1 MPLEN
6 LGNMNNATFTKSPFK
21 TLISFH
27 KLIENLE
34 EIAKSNVD
42 YRSNYAKALLKEIET
57 FPEFR
62 NGIEDLNFIK
72 KHEELIHNL
81 LADLFPTALTNNEIK
96 AVTIPFQNVTFNY
109 TERFKKILQNA
120 GMTFDMEIRDFDE
133 DQFYV
138 LNCILILNTYYGQS
152 FDFNRP
158 LFYDIPNAN
167 GIMFH
172 YRIMINAE
180 FIEIIPT
187 QNAPNISQDDINL
200 LMNNFDNIALW
211 KEKFPLESWI
221 LKGFGII
228 NLFDVTRET
237 AVSDLKSNLLRKQ
250 STETNLKVSFES
262 IFKSIFRIP
271 ELRVGFILYDEEEEK
286 FSIPPHDDTIT
297 KSFILNGLEEMECKN
312 TTYGSCFKTILDDKK
327 NIIISDVEQFL
338 KIPENEILGNHLLQQ
353 DIRSCI
359 FAPVIKDD
367 LFLGII
373 ELVSS
378 KPKDLNSINAIN
390 LDLFL
395 PYLIDTLERYKIE
408 KRTQVEAIIQREYTA
423 IHSSVYWKFKREAQ
437 KFFQTNS
444 PNKDYIFKEIIFK
457 EVYPLYGQI
466 DIKGSSEHRN
476 KTVKEDLKN
485 QLSALIK
492 LFKSQKSN
500 EIFILLEQRIFEL
513 ESFNKELDFALKAD
527 TEQQIQNYIET
538 EIHPML
544 RNARMNSENETE
556 KQNYFDS
563 LDEKSGMFYHSRKKF
578 DNTMSII
585 NKKLALILD
594 KKQLEAQQ
602 IYPHYYERFK
612 TDGVEHN
619 LYIGATIAPT
629 KPFDIL
635 YLNNLRLWQLQ
646 TLCEMELEHHQLK
659 VTLPYELDVTSLILV
674 FSSPISIRF
683 RMDEKR
689 FDVDGTY
696 NARYEVVKKRIDKA
710 NIKGTKERIT
720 QKEKITIV
728 YSHNSEQNEYLK
740 YIKYLQFKKILE
752 PEIEQFEVEELQG
765 VSGLRAIRVKVIN
778 TNLTNYVP
786 NYTYQDLLN
795 EQN

>member
-1 MPLEN
+1 MSKI
-6 LGNMNNATFTKSPFK
+6 TFTKSPFK
-21 TLISFH
+21 TLLSFH

-34 EIAKSNVD
+34 EIATTNVD
-42 YRSNYAKALLKEIET
+42 YRSNYAKALLKEIEPY
-57 FPEFR
+57 PEFKD
-62 NGIEDLNFIK
+62 GITDLNFIDE
-72 KHEELIHNL
+72 HQELVHNL
-81 LADLFPTALTNNEIK
+81 FADLFPTALTNNEIK
-96 AVTIPFQNVTFNY
+96 AVSIPFQNINFNY

-120 GMTFDMEIRDFDE
+120 GVTFDIEIRDYDE

-138 LNCILILNTYYGQS
+138 LNCILILNTFYGQN
-152 FDFNRP
+152 FDFNTP

-172 YRIMINAE
+172 YRIMFNAA

-187 QNAPNISQDDINL
+187 HNAPKITPEDITL
-200 LMNNFDNIALW
+200 LMNNFENIDLW
-211 KEKFPLESWI
+211 KEKFPEESWI
-221 LKGFGII
+221 LKGFGIVS
-228 NLFDVTRET
+228 LFDVTRES
-237 AVSDLKSNLLRKQ
+237 AVSDLKSNLLRKH
-250 STETNLKVSFES
+250 SSEAKVTISFES
-262 IFKSIFRIP
+262 IFKSIFRIAD
-271 ELRVGFILYDEEEEK
+271 LRIGFVLYDDEEEK
-286 FSIPPHDDTIT
+286 LSIPPYNDTFT
-297 KSFILNGLEEMECKN
+297 KSFILKGIEEMDCKS
-312 TTYGSCFKTILDDKK
+312 TVYGSCFKTILEQKK
-327 NIIISDVEQFL
+327 NIIISDVEEFL
-338 KIPENEILGNHLLQQ
+338 KIQGNERLGNHLLQQ
-353 DIRSCI
+353 NVQSCI

-367 LFLGII
+367 ALLGII

-378 KPKDLNSINAIN
+378 KPRDLNSINAIN

-395 PYLIDTLERYKIE
+395 PYLVDTLERFKMD
-408 KRTQVEAIIQREYTA
+408 KRTQIEAIIQREYTA
-423 IHSSVYWKFKREAQ
+423 IHSSVYWKFKREAL
-437 KFFQTNS
+437 KYFQANS

-485 QLSALIK
+485 QLKTLIK
-492 LFKSQKSN
+492 IFENQKSN
-500 EIFILLEQRIFEL
+500 ESFVLLEQRIFEL
-513 ESFNKELDFALKAD
+513 QSFDKELNSQLKAD
-527 TEQQIQNYIET
+527 TEQQIQNYIEN

-544 RNARMNSENETE
+544 RNTEMNVENEIS
-556 KQNYFDS
+556 KQNYFES
-563 LDEKSGMFYHSRKKF
+563 LDEKTGMFYHSRKKF
-578 DNTMSII
+578 DTTMSII
-585 NKKLALILD
+585 NKKLASILD
-594 KKQLEAQQ
+594 QKQTEAQL
-602 IYPHYYERFK
+602 IYPHYYERFI
-612 TDGVEHN
+612 TDGIEHN

-659 VTLPYELDVTSLILV
+659 STLPYELDVTSLILV
-674 FSSPISIRF
+674 FNSPISVRF

-689 FDVDGTY
+689 FDIDGTY

-710 NIKGTKERIT
+710 CIKGTKERIT

-752 PEIEQFEVEELQG
+752 PTIEQFEVEELQG

-778 TNLTNYVP
+778 TNLPNYVLI
-786 NYTYQDLLN
+786 NNNQDLVN
-795 EQN
+795 QHN